1 MTTELTR
8 FAVVRTGGFGGLT
21 RSGVLDTRELTPDEA
36 RQLADVLDAADLDAL
51 AVRQPREAAVP
62 DAFSYELSVSRGG
75 RQWQLALSD
84 AEVPDELRPL
94 IRRALQPSDTT
105 LLVVIGQMMPTPR
118 KAARTVWAA

>member
-51 AVRQPREAAVP
+51 AVHQPREAAVP

-94 IRRALQPSDTT
+94 IRRALQPPDTT
-105 LLVVIGQMMPTPR
+105 RRAGADRPSSS
-118 KAARTVWAA
+118 